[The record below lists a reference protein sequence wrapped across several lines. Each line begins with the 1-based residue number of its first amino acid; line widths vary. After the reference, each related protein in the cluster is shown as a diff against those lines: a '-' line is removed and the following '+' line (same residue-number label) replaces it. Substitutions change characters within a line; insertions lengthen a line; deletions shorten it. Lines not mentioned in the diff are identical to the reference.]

1 MVLEVEVVEA
11 LHNRLDELKR
21 LVKFLWSLKA
31 SMFVN
36 ALMKVYPY
44 SVEKCTLRTNH
55 RLEPSMMCTAQK
67 RSSDSLLKGKAQMQC
82 LRLDKRY
89 TRTQT
94 TCCPNMSSNQ
104 NHQLS
109 NLRSQK
115 VSKVKA
121 SLLTEKV
128 SNQEVV
134 EVDSLVVV
142 AVEDFLVVAEAS
154 LEVEVVED
162 LAAAEEVDA
171 DAADEVEA
179 AMKMMTDP
187 NDRNDPN

>member
-44 SVEKCTLRTNH
+44 SVEKYTLRTNH
-55 RLEPSMMCTAQK
+55 RLEQSMMCTALK
-67 RSSDSLLKGKAQMQC
+67 RSSDSLLRGKAQMQC

-89 TRTQT
+89 THTQT

-115 VSKVKA
+115 VCKEKENLRIEKA
-121 SLLTEKV
+121 SNL
-128 SNQEVV
+128 EVV
-134 EVDSLVVV
+134 EVVS
-142 AVEDFLVVAEAS
+142 VAEV
-154 LEVEVVED
+154 L
-162 LAAAEEVDA
+162 DA
-171 DAADEVEA
+171 RTRQLVGIADTSRPVS
-179 AMKMMTDP
+179 
-187 NDRNDPN
+187 RV